1 MTTLLAAVNQINNQQ
16 TMQSGGAGGLRGD
29 NTTRDEDIQTTIK
42 QITWRGGLDGDDND
56 KDDDDGGGHDDDD
69 DNDNDDDS
77 HDNDGDDDG
86 GGHDDDDDGG
96 CGGWGGHHQM
106 GRGENTMTD
115 KNTTIK

>member
-1 MTTLLAAVNQINNQQ
+1 MTAQLMAANQVNNQQ

-29 NTTRDEDIQTTIK
+29 NTTRDKDIQTTIK
-42 QITWRGGLDGDDND
+42 QITWRGGLDGGGHDDD
-56 KDDDDGGGHDDDD
+56 DDDDGGGHD
-69 DNDNDDDS
+69 NN
-77 HDNDGDDDG
+77 
-86 GGHDDDDDGG
+86 DDGG